1 MLQAAIIS
9 KPQKPEVAGILR
21 ELIAWL
27 EARHYHYL
35 LDPDSAAYINAPYP
49 SELQDLPRYKP
60 TLVIVLGGDGPLLAA
75 ARAVARTTTPIR
87 SVNLGALGFL
97 TEIPLSD

>member
-21 ELIAWL
+21 DLIAWL

-35 LDPDSAAYINAPYP
+35 LDPDSAAY
-49 SELQDLPRYKP
+49 
-60 TLVIVLGGDGPLLAA
+60 LA
-75 ARAVARTTTPIR
+75 TPNPI
-87 SVNLGALGFL
+87 
-97 TEIPLSD
+97 